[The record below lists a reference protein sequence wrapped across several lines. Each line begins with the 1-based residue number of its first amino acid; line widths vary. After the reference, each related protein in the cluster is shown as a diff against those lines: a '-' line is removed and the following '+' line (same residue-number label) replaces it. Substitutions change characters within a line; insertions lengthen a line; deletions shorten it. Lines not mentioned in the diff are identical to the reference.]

1 MYIDASAI
9 VAILTNES
17 DAADLIAKLEGAKKP
32 IFYSSMTVFEAVLS
46 LSRQMANAKVGQQ
59 VPIPPE
65 FIETAQQKV
74 ESFLTLIA
82 AREMPIGG
90 RTHRAAIDAAR
101 NYGKFVAHPARL
113 NMGDCFVY
121 ACSKEYRLPLLFKG
135 DDFTKTDIETV

>member
-17 DAADLIAKLEGAKKP
+17 DAGSLLAKLEGAKKP
-32 IFYSSMTVFEAVLS
+32 IFYSSMTAFEAVLS
-46 LSRQMANAKVGQQ
+46 LSRQMGNAKVGQQ
-59 VPIPPE
+59 APIPPE

-74 ESFLTLIA
+74 ESFLSLIA

-90 RTHRAAIDAAR
+90 KTHRAAIDAAR
-101 NYGKFVAHPARL
+101 NFGKFVAHPARL

-121 ACSKEYRLPLLFKG
+121 ACAKEYRLPLLFKG
-135 DDFTKTDIETV
+135 DDFIKTDIETV

>member
-17 DAADLIAKLEGAKKP
+17 YAASLIAKLEGAKKP
-32 IFYSSMTVFEAVLS
+32 IFHSSMTVFEAVLS

-59 VPIPPE
+59 APIPPE
-65 FIETAQQKV
+65 F
-74 ESFLTLIA
+74 
-82 AREMPIGG
+82 
-90 RTHRAAIDAAR
+90 IDAAR
-101 NYGKFVAHPARL
+101 NYGKFLARPACL

-121 ACSKEYRLPLLFKG
+121 ACAKEYRSPLLFKG